1 MLQAIFWFS
10 IIALLYI
17 YVGYPALIWIL
28 AHRTTRRPHKHPTD
42 EAVSVVVVAH
52 NEAAVLLRKINS
64 ILHADCAWR
73 IREVLI
79 ASDGSTDA
87 TQTVVE
93 GCSDPRVHLVA
104 FSERRGKPSVLN
116 DVIPVCTSEII
127 VLTDARQELHP
138 GAISELVANFADAT
152 VGAVSGELVFRP
164 GENDTTA
171 AHGLGIYWAY
181 EKFIRKH
188 EGRFRSVPGVTGAL
202 YAIRKCLFRPINA
215 QTLLDDVVIPMQTV
229 VQGYRC
235 LFEPSAIVY
244 DTPSRT
250 PEKEFLR
257 KRRTIAG
264 VAQLF
269 VLHPSWLLPWHNPIW
284 FEYVSHKLSR
294 LFSPLLLFVAAIT
307 NITLAFPPNTTL
319 ASPHVYALILA
330 VHGGFYLFALTGWVF
345 QRAGTRSTFFAAPLM
360 FLTLNLTTFVA
371 LLDAARGH
379 FRVTWEQSS

>member
-1 MLQAIFWFS
+1 M
-10 IIALLYI
+10 
-17 YVGYPALIWIL
+17 
-28 AHRTTRRPHKHPTD
+28 
-42 EAVSVVVVAH
+42 VVVAH
-52 NEAAVLLRKINS
+52 NEAAVLPRKIKS
-64 ILHADCAWR
+64 ILHSDCAWR

-87 TQTVVE
+87 TKTVVE
-93 GCSDPRVHLVA
+93 GYGDPRVRLLA

-116 DVIPVCTSEII
+116 DAIPVCTSDIV

-138 GAISELVANFADAT
+138 GALSELAANFADET
-152 VGAVSGELVFRP
+152 VGAVSGELVFRLS
-164 GENDTTA
+164 GNDTTT

-181 EKFIRKH
+181 EKFIRKY
-188 EGRFRSVPGVTGAL
+188 EGRFRSVPGATGAL
-202 YAIRKCLFRPINA
+202 YAIRKRLFRLIDA

-264 VAQLF
+264 AAQLL
-269 VLHPSWLLPWHNPIW
+269 VLHPSWLLPWCNPIW
-284 FEYVSHKLSR
+284 LEYISHKLSR

-307 NITLAFPPNTTL
+307 NVTLASHTNTMLAFP
-319 ASPHVYALILA
+319 HVYSIILA
-330 VHGGFYLFALTGWVF
+330 VHCCFYLSALTGWVF
-345 QRAGTRSTFFAAPLM
+345 QQAGTRSTFFAAPLM
-360 FLTLNLTTFVA
+360 FLTLNLTTLVA
-371 LLDAARGH
+371 LSDAARSH